1 MTGAPARLGGPATG
15 CGSRLRGRAEPSVK
29 NGYSTMLSG
38 LRLGLMVTGEGRS
51 GPPRTGH
58 PRLDFVAVSSH
69 PARGLDT
76 PPAPGEVLLNPL
88 RSRRCC
94 PTSQL
99 AVCSRP
105 TVVKVAAGVRYAAC
119 RGRSVR
125 DYCAVLPPLSRMIC
139 PVMTLT
145 PRTRTGR
152 RRRSSGVLRPAGE
165 GCCAGMSALSSSAP

>member
-1 MTGAPARLGGPATG
+1 
-15 CGSRLRGRAEPSVK
+15 VK

-69 PARGLDT
+69 PTGVSILHRSQEKSSST
-76 PPAPGEVLLNPL
+76 PFGPEDA
-88 RSRRCC
+88 
-94 PTSQL
+94 TSQL

-125 DYCAVLPPLSRMIC
+125 VGWSGRGFDGGIGAVVVGVCAQSTQLEC
-139 PVMTLT
+139 
-145 PRTRTGR
+145 
-152 RRRSSGVLRPAGE
+152 
-165 GCCAGMSALSSSAP
+165 